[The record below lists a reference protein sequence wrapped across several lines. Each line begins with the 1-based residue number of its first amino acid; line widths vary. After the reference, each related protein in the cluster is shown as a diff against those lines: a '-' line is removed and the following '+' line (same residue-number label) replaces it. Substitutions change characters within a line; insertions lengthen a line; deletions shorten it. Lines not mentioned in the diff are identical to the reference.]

1 MEVVPCIGVL
11 WGCSLSGCGGRGW
24 GFLWAMDFYEGVKDY
39 IGEYKVLVI
48 QMAVVYVLGM
58 NVKPFNRV

>member
-1 MEVVPCIGVL
+1 
-11 WGCSLSGCGGRGW
+11 
-24 GFLWAMDFYEGVKDY
+24 MDFYEGVKDY